1 MYKRDY
7 LSYPDYNNPNFVND
21 ISRKAEFNL
30 NKIKLNKDNQCDNEN
45 FELANHQRLL
55 KNFVNNYTPY
65 KSLLLFHGVG
75 VGKTCSGVTISESFR
90 DTYVRNNKKII
101 IVRKSGLNQGWMDT
115 IYDPEKGEYVNRS
128 IIFKNWKEEAIDIL
142 GGTRCGKIPF
152 KERSSLTPEQL
163 AEQRT
168 IRCYR
173 LLYGILSFKGT
184 KANGE
189 DHEVANLPVLWRVT
203 GTAFAPVGSALDQ
216 VNKRKKLMFTTTF
229 SIDSK
234 RQKKGGNVF
243 YIPEIS
249 VNADA
254 NLEMSKEDMET
265 LTVFQD
271 IINTEN
277 AEVVDLYKAAKKGQ
291 PTSSDGESAK
301 VVKQVEDPVE
311 VLSN

>member
-1 MYKRDY
+1 M
-7 LSYPDYNNPNFVND
+7 
-21 ISRKAEFNL
+21 
-30 NKIKLNKDNQCDNEN
+30 DNEI
-45 FELANHQRLL
+45 ANINNMSDEQIKQAIGQDDGSSSGISIPRLGINRSPEDDDGNQL
-55 KNFVNNYTPY
+55 PVGH
-65 KSLLLFHGVG
+65 LFTYDSSVG
-75 VGKTCSGVTISESFR
+75 QNVFGKPVTFRPFISAMQ
-90 DTYVRNNKKII
+90 Y
-101 IVRKSGLNQGWMDT
+101 MH
-115 IYDPEKGEYVNRS
+115 YDPEKGEYVNRS

-142 GGTRCGKIPF
+142 GGTRCGKVPF
-152 KERSSLTPEQL
+152 KERASLTPEQL

-173 LLYGILSFKGT
+173 LLYGILSFKGK

-234 RQKKGGNVF
+234 RQKKGGNVY

-254 NLEMSKEDMET
+254 NLQMSKEDMET

>member
-1 MYKRDY
+1 MKNEIANI
-7 LSYPDYNNPNFVND
+7 NNMSDEQIKQAIGQDDGSSNG
-21 ISRKAEFNL
+21 ISIPRLGINRSPE
-30 NKIKLNKDNQCDNEN
+30 DDDGNQ
-45 FELANHQRLL
+45 LPVGH
-55 KNFVNNYTPY
+55 
-65 KSLLLFHGVG
+65 LFTYDSSVG
-75 VGKTCSGVTISESFR
+75 QNVFGKPVTFRPFISAMQ
-90 DTYVRNNKKII
+90 Y
-101 IVRKSGLNQGWMDT
+101 MH
-115 IYDPEKGEYVNRS
+115 YDPEKGEYVNRS

-142 GGTRCGKIPF
+142 GGVKCGKVPF
-152 KERSSLTPEQL
+152 KERPSLTQEQL

-173 LLYGILSFKGT
+173 LLYGILSFKGK

-189 DHEVANLPVLWRVT
+189 DHEIANLPVLWRVT

-234 RQKKGGNVF
+234 RQKKGGNV
-243 YIPEIS
+243 YYTPEIS

-254 NLEMSKEDMET
+254 NIQMSKEDMET

-277 AEVVDLYKAAKKGQ
+277 DEVVDLYKAAKKGQ
-291 PTSSDGESAK
+291 STSSDGESAK
-301 VVKQVEDPVE
+301 VIKQVEDPVE

>member
-1 MYKRDY
+1 MEKNEIANI
-7 LSYPDYNNPNFVND
+7 NNMSNEQIMQAIGQDDGSSSGINIPRLGINRSPEDDDGNQLPVGHLFAYDSSVGQNVFGKPVTFRPF
-21 ISRKAEFNL
+21 ISAM
-30 NKIKLNKDNQCDNEN
+30 QYM
-45 FELANHQRLL
+45 H
-55 KNFVNNYTPY
+55 
-65 KSLLLFHGVG
+65 
-75 VGKTCSGVTISESFR
+75 
-90 DTYVRNNKKII
+90 
-101 IVRKSGLNQGWMDT
+101 
-115 IYDPEKGEYVNRS
+115 YDPEKSEYVNRS

-142 GGTRCGKIPF
+142 GGTKCGKIPF

-173 LLYGILSFKGT
+173 LLYGLLSFKGK

-189 DHEVANLPVLWRVT
+189 DHEVANLPVLWRIS

-234 RQKKGGNVF
+234 RQKKGGNV
-243 YIPEIS
+243 YYTPEIS

-254 NLEMSKEDMET
+254 NLQMSKEDMET

-277 AEVVDLYKAAKKGQ
+277 AQVVDLYKAAKKGQ
-291 PTSSDGESAK
+291 STSSDGESAK

-311 VLSN
+311 VLSS

>member
-1 MYKRDY
+1 M
-7 LSYPDYNNPNFVND
+7 
-21 ISRKAEFNL
+21 
-30 NKIKLNKDNQCDNEN
+30 DNEI
-45 FELANHQRLL
+45 ANINNMSDEQIKQAIGQDDGSSSGISIPRLGINRSPEDDDGNQL
-55 KNFVNNYTPY
+55 PVGH
-65 KSLLLFHGVG
+65 LFTYDSSVG
-75 VGKTCSGVTISESFR
+75 QNVFGKPVTFRPFISAMQ
-90 DTYVRNNKKII
+90 Y
-101 IVRKSGLNQGWMDT
+101 MH
-115 IYDPEKGEYVNRS
+115 YDPEKGEYVNRS

-142 GGTRCGKIPF
+142 GGTRCGKVPF
-152 KERSSLTPEQL
+152 KERTSLTPEQL

-173 LLYGILSFKGT
+173 LLYGILSFKGK

-234 RQKKGGNVF
+234 RQKKGGNV
-243 YIPEIS
+243 YYTPEIS

-254 NLEMSKEDMET
+254 NLQMSKEDMET

-271 IINTEN
+271 TINTEN
-277 AEVVDLYKAAKKGQ
+277 TEVVDLYKAAKKGQ
-291 PTSSDGESAK
+291 STSSDGESAK
-301 VVKQVEDPVE
+301 VIKQVEDPVE
-311 VLSN
+311 VLSS

>member
-1 MYKRDY
+1 M
-7 LSYPDYNNPNFVND
+7 
-21 ISRKAEFNL
+21 
-30 NKIKLNKDNQCDNEN
+30 DNEI
-45 FELANHQRLL
+45 ANI
-55 KNFVNNYTPY
+55 NNMSDEQI
-65 KSLLLFHGVG
+65 KQAIGQDDGSS
-75 VGKTCSGVTISESFR
+75 SGVNIPRLGINRSPEDDDGNQLPVGHLFTYDSSVGQNVFGKPVTFRPFISAMQ
-90 DTYVRNNKKII
+90 Y
-101 IVRKSGLNQGWMDT
+101 MH
-115 IYDPEKGEYVNRS
+115 YDPEKGEYVNRS

-173 LLYGILSFKGT
+173 LLYGILSFKGK

-216 VNKRKKLMFTTTF
+216 INKRKKLMFTTTF
-229 SIDSK
+229 SVDSK
-234 RQKKGGNVF
+234 RQKKGGNV
-243 YIPEIS
+243 YYTPEIS

-254 NLEMSKEDMET
+254 NLQMSKEDMET

-277 AEVVDLYKAAKKGQ
+277 AEVVELYKAAKKGQ
-291 PTSSDGESAK
+291 HTSSDGESAK
-301 VVKQVEDPVE
+301 VIKQVEDPVE

>member
-1 MYKRDY
+1 M
-7 LSYPDYNNPNFVND
+7 
-21 ISRKAEFNL
+21 
-30 NKIKLNKDNQCDNEN
+30 DNEI
-45 FELANHQRLL
+45 ANI
-55 KNFVNNYTPY
+55 NNMSDEQI
-65 KSLLLFHGVG
+65 KQAIGQDDGSS
-75 VGKTCSGVTISESFR
+75 SGVSIPRLGINRSPEDDDGNQLPIGHLFTYDSSVGQNVFGKPVTFRPFISAMQ
-90 DTYVRNNKKII
+90 Y
-101 IVRKSGLNQGWMDT
+101 MH
-115 IYDPEKGEYVNRS
+115 YDPEKGEYVNRS

-173 LLYGILSFKGT
+173 LLYGILSFKGK

-189 DHEVANLPVLWRVT
+189 DHEVANLPALWRVT

-254 NLEMSKEDMET
+254 NLQMSKEDMET

-271 IINTEN
+271 VINTEN
-277 AEVVDLYKAAKKGQ
+277 AEVVELYKAAKKGQ

-301 VVKQVEDPVE
+301 VIKQVEDPVE

>member
-1 MYKRDY
+1 M
-7 LSYPDYNNPNFVND
+7 
-21 ISRKAEFNL
+21 
-30 NKIKLNKDNQCDNEN
+30 DNEI
-45 FELANHQRLL
+45 ANINNMSDEQIKQAIGQDDGSSSGISIPRLGINRSPEDDDGNQL
-55 KNFVNNYTPY
+55 PVGH
-65 KSLLLFHGVG
+65 LFTYDSSVG
-75 VGKTCSGVTISESFR
+75 QNVFGKPVTFRPFISAMQ
-90 DTYVRNNKKII
+90 Y
-101 IVRKSGLNQGWMDT
+101 MH
-115 IYDPEKGEYVNRS
+115 YDPEKGEYVNRS

-142 GGTRCGKIPF
+142 GGTRCGKVPF
-152 KERSSLTPEQL
+152 KERASLTPEQL

-173 LLYGILSFKGT
+173 LLYGILSFKGK

-234 RQKKGGNVF
+234 RQKKGGNVY

-254 NLEMSKEDMET
+254 NLQMSKEDMET

-277 AEVVDLYKAAKKGQ
+277 TAIVDLYKAAKKGQ

>member
-1 MYKRDY
+1 MENEIANIKNMSNEQIMQAIGQDDGSSNGIRIPRLGINRSPEDDDGNQLPVGHLFTYDSSVGQNVFGKPVTFR
-7 LSYPDYNNPNFVND
+7 PF
-21 ISRKAEFNL
+21 ISAM
-30 NKIKLNKDNQCDNEN
+30 QYM
-45 FELANHQRLL
+45 H
-55 KNFVNNYTPY
+55 
-65 KSLLLFHGVG
+65 
-75 VGKTCSGVTISESFR
+75 
-90 DTYVRNNKKII
+90 
-101 IVRKSGLNQGWMDT
+101 
-115 IYDPEKGEYVNRS
+115 YDPEKSEYVNRS

-142 GGTRCGKIPF
+142 GGTKCGKIPF

-173 LLYGILSFKGT
+173 LLYGLLSFKGK

-189 DHEVANLPVLWRVT
+189 DHTLVNFPVLWRVT
-203 GTAFAPVGSALDQ
+203 GTAFSPVGSALDQ
-216 VNKRKKLMFTTTF
+216 INKRKKLMFTTTF

-234 RQKKGGNVF
+234 RQKKGGNV
-243 YIPEIS
+243 YYTPEIS

-254 NLEMSKEDMET
+254 NLQMSKEDMET

-277 AEVVDLYKAAKKGQ
+277 SEVVDLYKDAKKSQ
-291 PTSSDGESAK
+291 SISSDGESAK
-301 VVKQVEDPVE
+301 VIKQVEDPVE

>member
-1 MYKRDY
+1 MNNEIANIKNMSDEQIKQAIGQDDGSSNGIRIPRLGINRSPEDDDGNQLPVGHLFTYDSSVGQNVFGKPVTFRPF
-7 LSYPDYNNPNFVND
+7 LSAMQYMHYN
-21 ISRKAEFNL
+21 
-30 NKIKLNKDNQCDNEN
+30 
-45 FELANHQRLL
+45 
-55 KNFVNNYTPY
+55 
-65 KSLLLFHGVG
+65 
-75 VGKTCSGVTISESFR
+75 
-90 DTYVRNNKKII
+90 
-101 IVRKSGLNQGWMDT
+101 
-115 IYDPEKGEYVNRS
+115 PEKGEYVNRS

-142 GGTRCGKIPF
+142 GGVKCGKVPF
-152 KERSSLTPEQL
+152 KERPSLTPEQL

-189 DHEVANLPVLWRVT
+189 DHTLANLPVLWRVT
-203 GTAFAPVGSALDQ
+203 GTAFSPVGSALDQ

-234 RQKKGGNVF
+234 RQKKGGNV
-243 YIPEIS
+243 YYTPEIS

-254 NLEMSKEDMET
+254 NLQMSKEDMET

-277 AEVVDLYKAAKKGQ
+277 SEVVDLYKDAKKSQ

-301 VVKQVEDPVE
+301 VIKQVEDPVE

>member
-1 MYKRDY
+1 M
-7 LSYPDYNNPNFVND
+7 
-21 ISRKAEFNL
+21 
-30 NKIKLNKDNQCDNEN
+30 DNEI
-45 FELANHQRLL
+45 ANINNMSDEQIMQAIGQDDGSSNGVNIPRLGINRSPEDDDGNQL
-55 KNFVNNYTPY
+55 PVGH
-65 KSLLLFHGVG
+65 LFTYDASVG
-75 VGKTCSGVTISESFR
+75 QNVFGKPVTFRPFISAMQ
-90 DTYVRNNKKII
+90 Y
-101 IVRKSGLNQGWMDT
+101 MH
-115 IYDPEKGEYVNRS
+115 YDPEKGEYVNRS

-173 LLYGILSFKGT
+173 LLYGILSFKGK

-254 NLEMSKEDMET
+254 NLQMSKEDMET

-271 IINTEN
+271 VINTEN

-301 VVKQVEDPVE
+301 VVKQVEDPIE

>member
-1 MYKRDY
+1 M
-7 LSYPDYNNPNFVND
+7 
-21 ISRKAEFNL
+21 
-30 NKIKLNKDNQCDNEN
+30 DNEI
-45 FELANHQRLL
+45 ANINNMSDEQIMQAIGQDDGSSNGVNIPRLGINRSPEDDDGNQL
-55 KNFVNNYTPY
+55 PVGH
-65 KSLLLFHGVG
+65 LFTYDSSVG
-75 VGKTCSGVTISESFR
+75 QNVFGKPVTFRPFISAMQ
-90 DTYVRNNKKII
+90 Y
-101 IVRKSGLNQGWMDT
+101 MH
-115 IYDPEKGEYVNRS
+115 YDPEKGEYVNRS

-142 GGTRCGKIPF
+142 GGTRCGKVPF
-152 KERSSLTPEQL
+152 KERTSLTPEQL

-173 LLYGILSFKGT
+173 LLYGILSFKGK

-254 NLEMSKEDMET
+254 NLQMSKEDMET

-301 VVKQVEDPVE
+301 VIKQVEDPVE